1 MEWMCLFTTASICKG
16 TVWTIST
23 WIELSY
29 INKWVSNDL
38 VVGHPLRF
46 CSSTVPDGTAIW
58 KCWFK
63 RAGGNRNIQKNTCC
77 SKNRE
82 NQQQH
87 STQSMASYQEPEP
100 RPNWW
105 KVCTLGSITSRC
117 SGKWAHTDQR
127 PDSGDG
133 GNWAYVY
140 PDPHCCSF
148 NYTAL
153 VRGSEWGLVLSVI
166 CP

>member
-1 MEWMCLFTTASICKG
+1 MWIQIFTPCSLKFKVILMEWMCLFTTASICKG

-105 KVCTLGSITSRC
+105 KACQRVWMGFSVKCYLPIIFSVCC
-117 SGKWAHTDQR
+117 
-127 PDSGDG
+127 
-133 GNWAYVY
+133 
-140 PDPHCCSF
+140 
-148 NYTAL
+148 
-153 VRGSEWGLVLSVI
+153 
-166 CP
+166 